1 MKGTRPSPAPVAAR
15 PGRDASPSV
24 RWFVALRP
32 PPSQARPLAALAAAL
47 AVERGGRPLH
57 ADDLHLT
64 LAFIGPRP
72 LADGPSLRAALAGR
86 HAPADA
92 AIALPRLGSF
102 DGRLLWAG
110 PADAPAWLAGC
121 AAEVRD
127 ALRAASI
134 DHDARPFRPHL
145 TLVRGASRLR
155 DGELAALQ
163 SRFAAELA
171 VPARGQWRL
180 MLGHSSEVAGPRRY
194 RWLGAAHDPQP
205 TATDGPGSGHQTVKH
220 RS

>member
-32 PPSQARPLAALAAAL
+32 PPPQAQPLAALAAAL
-47 AVERGGRPLH
+47 ASARGGRPLH

-64 LAFIGPRP
+64 LAFIGMRP
-72 LADGPSLRAALAGR
+72 LADGPALQAALAGR

-110 PADAPAWLAGC
+110 PADTPAWLAGC
-121 AAEVRD
+121 VADVRE

-134 DHDARPFRPHL
+134 DHDARPYRPHL
-145 TLVRGASRLR
+145 TLVRGAARLR

-163 SRFAAELA
+163 SQFADALA
-171 VPARGQWRL
+171 APAQAPWRL
-180 MLGHSSEVAGPRRY
+180 LLGHSSEVAGPRRY
-194 RWLGAAHDPQP
+194 RW
-205 TATDGPGSGHQTVKH
+205 
-220 RS
+220 R